1 MKIKAYIVLKFLDYD
16 QTKIDTP
23 NKFKEYLFLPP
34 ESYASKEE
42 FIKAD
47 ENRDKI
53 EKFQIYLD
61 YESAKADAE
70 WSPGSVIGDYGEVRE
85 IEIDLENLPTVYTS
99 PKD

>member
-16 QTKIDTP
+16 TTKIDTP
-23 NKFKEYLFLPP
+23 SKFKDYLFLPP
-34 ESYASKEE
+34 ETYSTKEE

-47 ENRDKI
+47 DNRDKL
-53 EKFQIYLD
+53 EHFQVYLD
-61 YESAKADAE
+61 YELAKADAE